1 LHATGSS
8 SQIQYLPS
16 RDVEVTRFEADT
28 TMSRRLFRIEMR
40 PDPLWRLG
48 DVVESIRSAQPA
60 YTAGKS

>member
-1 LHATGSS
+1 
-8 SQIQYLPS
+8 
-16 RDVEVTRFEADT
+16 
-28 TMSRRLFRIEMR
+28 MR